1 LQQDY
6 FLMISQSYIPN
17 NKVLELHM
25 RRKWLYLS
33 QEGKNSKDAEEK
45 AGVNKM

>member
-1 LQQDY
+1 
-6 FLMISQSYIPN
+6 M
-17 NKVLELHM
+17 LELHM

-33 QEGKNSKDAEEK
+33 QKGKNSKDAEEK